1 MQITKENKIRQTI
14 RLVLDDDTKIKNKF
28 LIVLKEFI
36 EDETNVD
43 IEGAIDRIDIE
54 MYTQLSDIEIK
65 LVTVKEDKL
74 KLLSVK

>member
-1 MQITKENKIRQTI
+1 MRITKENKIRQTI
-14 RLVLDDDTKIKNKF
+14 KLVLDDNTKIKNKF

-36 EDETNVD
+36 GDETNVD
-43 IEGAIDRIDIE
+43 IEGIIDRIDIE